1 MEKVV
6 LTWGFGPL
14 HELEIDEE
22 LKINTDTG
30 YEITIRE
37 KEAIAEVPYEQ
48 YSEEINKE
56 LTESLRCYFE
66 ALMLEPDFNHVE
78 FKIYEPS
85 VKYPNGK
92 IKFVQHIDAKLIVK
106 YKADKKVSEKTKYRI
121 SKNAPLM
128 KKFRNDKALETIMN
142 SFKKANTDPENFFV
156 HLFDIVEVLEK
167 KFGCRRK
174 MLSELNIPKKKIDIL
189 GRLCNDEPLKEGRH
203 RGKNYDRLRKAT
215 YEERKEAKK
224 IASEDIIEKYLDYLE
239 NLDKKK

>member
-1 MEKVV
+1 MENVV

-14 HELEIDEE
+14 HELDIDEE
-22 LKINTDTG
+22 IKIDTDTG
-30 YEITIRE
+30 FEITIRE

-66 ALMLEPDFNHVE
+66 ALMLEPDFNYVE

-92 IKFVQHIDAKLIVK
+92 IKFVQYFDAKLIVK
-106 YKADKKVSEKTKYRI
+106 YKADKKVSEKMKFRI
-121 SKNAPLM
+121 SKNGPLM

-142 SFKKANTDPENFFV
+142 NFKKANIDSENFLV
-156 HLFDIVEVLEK
+156 HIFYIVEVLGK
-167 KFGCRRK
+167 KFNGRDK
-174 MLSELNIPKKKIDIL
+174 MCSILGIPKKKIEIL

-203 RGKNYDRLRKAT
+203 RGKYYDRLRKAT
-215 YEERKEAKK
+215 HEERKKVK
-224 IASEDIIEKYLDYLE
+224 GTASEIIEKYLEYLE